1 MKESCSRLEKSLEEG
16 KMSSIQRLTELTK
29 ENAMFTKRLAEA
41 EEIQKILLDQ
51 VYSQSFSL
59 RPLEFYTLFT
69 ENAECIIWY
78 TSTCKYFFK
87 TLSKR
92 ILFSIFHFM
101 IVFHGALSTEQFPE
115 LKKM

>member
-59 RPLEFYTLFT
+59 R
-69 ENAECIIWY
+69 
-78 TSTCKYFFK
+78 
-87 TLSKR
+87 
-92 ILFSIFHFM
+92 LFSQYLR
-101 IVFHGALSTEQFPE
+101 G
-115 LKKM
+115 

>member
-51 VYSQSFSL
+51 VFGP
-59 RPLEFYTLFT
+59 RDVYTLFT
-69 ENAECIIWY
+69 ENDACII
-78 TSTCKYFFK
+78 
-87 TLSKR
+87 
-92 ILFSIFHFM
+92 
-101 IVFHGALSTEQFPE
+101 
-115 LKKM
+115 

>member
-51 VYSQSFSL
+51 VYSQNFSL

-69 ENAECIIWY
+69 ENAECII
-78 TSTCKYFFK
+78 
-87 TLSKR
+87 
-92 ILFSIFHFM
+92 
-101 IVFHGALSTEQFPE
+101 
-115 LKKM
+115 

>member
-59 RPLEFYTLFT
+59 RPLELYTLFT
-69 ENAECIIWY
+69 ENAECII
-78 TSTCKYFFK
+78 
-87 TLSKR
+87 
-92 ILFSIFHFM
+92 
-101 IVFHGALSTEQFPE
+101 
-115 LKKM
+115 